1 MEVHG
6 AAIEERFALEEE
18 LEHLLRAY
26 VIYANF
32 LHRNIRVCYLEK

>member
-1 MEVHG
+1 M

-26 VIYANF
+26 VLYADFLYEIY
-32 LHRNIRVCYLEK
+32 VCAISKKYISF